1 MTVTSIAVDR
11 LHWQLMNDSI
21 IALRVTGGARDVARV
36 SVRRQ
41 QFVVGR
47 PIEFDAAAPR
57 IAALEYALG
66 AAGAE
71 AVNGLREFSARRR
84 IHIDAVEAVVTGELE
99 HELVYLDVI
108 GEVGRPALRAVHV
121 KVFVACADPGAV
133 RALFNEVLDK
143 LPLAATLRAATHF
156 STELIFSA

>member
-1 MTVTSIAVDR
+1 
-11 LHWQLMNDSI
+11 MNDSI
-21 IALRVTGGARDVARV
+21 ITLRVTGGARDVARV

-66 AAGAE
+66 AVGAE
-71 AVNGLREFSARRR
+71 VVNGLREFSGRRR
-84 IHIDAVEAVVTGELE
+84 IQLDAMEAVVMGELE

-108 GEVGRPALRAVHV
+108 GELGRPALRAIHV
-121 KVFVACADPGAV
+121 KVFAECADPDAV
-133 RALFNEVLDK
+133 RALFNEVVEK
-143 LPLAATLRAATHF
+143 LPLSNTLRAATRF
-156 STELIFSA
+156 STELIFIA